1 MLSAAAW
8 GLAAASSL
16 LIGAVLALVRRW
28 PDSLIGA
35 VLGFGA
41 GALIASVSFELA
53 EEGVRSG
60 GPWSVAV
67 GLAVGALTFFFADR
81 AVNALALRAARSAG
95 GAGVVSG
102 GGAGGGEGGAS
113 GGGGG
118 KVGAAGGAGAT
129 LALGAL
135 LDGGPEQLV
144 LGIGLA
150 QGEGLSL
157 ALLVAIFVSNLPEA
171 IGASSD
177 MRAAG
182 QSRGRVLALWA
193 VVAAV
198 CVAATIGGYAVAEAT
213 SPGLKAGINGFA
225 AGALLVMLVDSMIPE
240 AQEKERDKTG
250 LFTVVGFALSAGL
263 SLLS

>member
-67 GLAVGALTFFFADR
+67 RLAVGALTFFFADR

-102 GGAGGGEGGAS
+102 GGAGGGEGGAA
-113 GGGGG
+113 GGGGT
-118 KVGAAGGAGAT
+118 GAAGGAGAT

-150 QGEGLSL
+150 QGDGLSL
-157 ALLVAIFVSNLPEA
+157 ALLV
-171 IGASSD
+171 D
-177 MRAAG
+177 
-182 QSRGRVLALWA
+182 
-193 VVAAV
+193 
-198 CVAATIGGYAVAEAT
+198 T
-213 SPGLKAGINGFA
+213 
-225 AGALLVMLVDSMIPE
+225 MIPE
-240 AQEKERDKTG
+240 AQEKERDKMG